1 MTMTHNSDEPSRLLK
16 DLESIR
22 TLLDEHPDVHQKAP
36 SGEGLDLSEL
46 DIPLLQDVFI
56 EPEGSETPVTL
67 PPPPF
72 DLTPMAAERS
82 TNPFLPYD
90 SLARLAQ
97 ERVHLDKLMAEFMPQ
112 PEAPTTAPAKPEAVE
127 QPEAQENLATG
138 AKEYRLEE
146 RIRSEVQLVLQDVI
160 DDMIP
165 AIEAELRNRL
175 RGKVEEI
182 VREQLK

>member
-1 MTMTHNSDEPSRLLK
+1 MTHDSDEPSRLLQ

-22 TLLDEHPDVHQKAP
+22 TLLDEHPDVH
-36 SGEGLDLSEL
+36 SEEGLDLSEL

-56 EPEGSETPVTL
+56 ESESTEAPTL
-67 PPPPF
+67 AVSPPF
-72 DLTPMAAERS
+72 ELTPIAAEQS
-82 TNPFLPYD
+82 ANPFLPYD

-97 ERVHLDKLMAEFMPQ
+97 ERVHLDKLMSDFMPQ
-112 PEAPTTAPAKPEAVE
+112 TEAADTPEVVE
-127 QPEAQENLATG
+127 SVATG

-165 AIEAELRNRL
+165 TIEAELRNRL

>member
-22 TLLDEHPDVHQKAP
+22 TLLDEPMEAHSD
-36 SGEGLDLSEL
+36 EELDISEL

-56 EPEGSETPVTL
+56 ESEPSESPATPMPVA
-67 PPPPF
+67 PPF
-72 DLTPMAAERS
+72 QLTPIAAEQS
-82 TNPFLPYD
+82 ANPFLPYD
-90 SLARLAQ
+90 SLARLAE
-97 ERVHLDKLMAEFMPQ
+97 ERIHLDQLMAEYLPQ
-112 PEAPTTAPAKPEAVE
+112 QKTA
-127 QPEAQENLATG
+127 ENLHTG
-138 AKEYRLEE
+138 AKEVRLEE
-146 RIRSEVQLVLQDVI
+146 RLRSEVQMVLQEVI

-175 RGKVEEI
+175 QGKVEEI

>member
-1 MTMTHNSDEPSRLLK
+1 MTHDSDEPSRLLK

-22 TLLDEHPDVHQKAP
+22 TLLDEHPEVH
-36 SGEGLDLSEL
+36 SEEELDLSEL

-56 EPEGSETPVTL
+56 ETEDPE
-67 PPPPF
+67 PPAVPASPPF
-72 DLTPMAAERS
+72 ELTPIAAEQS
-82 TNPFLPYD
+82 TNPYLPYD

-97 ERVHLDKLMAEFMPQ
+97 ERVHLDKLMAEFMPP
-112 PEAPTTAPAKPEAVE
+112 PETAEKSEATEDAP
-127 QPEAQENLATG
+127 TG

-175 RGKVEEI
+175 RGKVEDI

>member
-1 MTMTHNSDEPSRLLK
+1 MTHDSDEPSRLLK

-22 TLLDEHPDVHQKAP
+22 TLLDEHPEVH
-36 SGEGLDLSEL
+36 SEEELDLSEL

-56 EPEGSETPVTL
+56 EPGPESAEPAE
-67 PPPPF
+67 PPQAPTEPESPPYQ
-72 DLTPMAAERS
+72 LTPIAAEQS
-82 TNPFLPYD
+82 ANPFLPYD

-97 ERVHLDKLMAEFMPQ
+97 ERIHLDKLMAEYLPQ
-112 PEAPTTAPAKPEAVE
+112 PEATEEPP
-127 QPEAQENLATG
+127 TG
-138 AKEYRLEE
+138 AKEFRLEE
-146 RIRSEVQLVLQDVI
+146 RLRSEVQMVLQDVI

>member
-22 TLLDEHPDVHQKAP
+22 TLLDEHPEGQA
-36 SGEGLDLSEL
+36 GEAQPHTELDLSEL

-56 EPEGSETPVTL
+56 EPEGSDTPATL
-67 PPPPF
+67 VPPPF

-82 TNPFLPYD
+82 SNPFLPYD

-112 PEAPTTAPAKPEAVE
+112 PEAAVEPEAVE
-127 QPEAQENLATG
+127 KPELVENLATG